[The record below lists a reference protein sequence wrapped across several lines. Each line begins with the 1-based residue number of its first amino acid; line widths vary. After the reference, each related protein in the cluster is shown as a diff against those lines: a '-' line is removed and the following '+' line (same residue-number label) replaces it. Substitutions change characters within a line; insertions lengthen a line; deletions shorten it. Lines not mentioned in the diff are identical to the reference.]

1 MIYIELDDKWW
12 KKESYKFCKFPKAF
26 LMNPEYKNLSHSSM
40 VFYAALIDRMS
51 LSDRNDWRDEDGQIF
66 ILYSNKELCKT
77 MNCSHET
84 VTKKLRELE
93 QFGLLK
99 RKKRGQGKADMLY
112 VLEPCEACD
121 SFALQNAENKKSEMQ
136 ENSTVEFKRMA
147 SNKTDSNNTDLNKTD
162 LSISRCDE
170 DGIRNYIKENISYE
184 VLSERDID
192 TGELD
197 GIVNLM
203 TDICCSTSS
212 TIRINGSDYPR
223 EMVVARFLKLNMHH
237 IEYVMESLR
246 RTTADIRNIRAY
258 LLSALFNAPT
268 TIDNYWQQRVLH
280 DMPQL
285 ALN

>member
-1 MIYIELDDKWW
+1 MICIELDDKWW
-12 KKESYKFCKFPKAF
+12 KKDSYKFCKFPKAF
-26 LMNPEYKNLSHSSM
+26 LMNPEYKNLTHSAM

-51 LSDRNDWRDEDGQIF
+51 LSDRNDWRDEDNQIF

-99 RKKRGQGKADMLY
+99 RKKRGLGKADMLY
-112 VLEPCEACD
+112 VREPYEACN
-121 SFALQNAENKKSEMQ
+121 SFALQNTENKKYEMQ
-136 ENSTVEFKRMA
+136 EISTAEFKSLA
-147 SNKTDSNNTDLNKTD
+147 SNKTDSNDIEWNKTYP
-162 LSISRCDE
+162 SIRRYDVDE
-170 DGIRNYIKENISYE
+170 IRSLIKENISYE
-184 VLSERDID
+184 ILTEENIS
-192 TGELD
+192 TGELN
-197 GIVNLM
+197 GIVDLI
-203 TDICCSTSS
+203 TDICCSTSPN
-212 TIRINGSDYPR
+212 IHINGSDYPR

-237 IEYVMESLR
+237 IEYVMDSLR
-246 RTTADIRNIRAY
+246 RTTTDIRNIRAY

-285 ALN
+285 ALK

>member
-1 MIYIELDDKWW
+1 M
-12 KKESYKFCKFPKAF
+12 FCKFPKAF
-26 LMNPEYKNLSHSSM
+26 LMNSEYKNLSHSAM
-40 VFYAALIDRMS
+40 VAYAALIDRMS
-51 LSDRNDWRDEDGQIF
+51 LSDRNDWRDDDGQIF

-93 QFGLLK
+93 HFGLLK
-99 RKKRGQGKADMLY
+99 RKKRGQGKADVLY
-112 VLEPCEACD
+112 VLEPSEVCD
-121 SFALQNAENKKSEMQ
+121 SFATQNTGSKNSELQGI
-136 ENSTVEFKRMA
+136 STTEGEYLA
-147 SNKTDSNNTDLNKTD
+147 SNKTESNKTKWNKTD
-162 LSISRCDE
+162 PSISRYDE
-170 DGIRNYIKENISYE
+170 DEIRTLIKENIAYE
-184 VLSERDID
+184 VLTERNID

-197 GIVNLM
+197 GIVDLM
-203 TDICCSTSS
+203 TDICCSISP

-223 EMVVARFLKLNMHH
+223 EMVVTRFLKLNMHH

-246 RTTADIRNIRAY
+246 RTTTDIRNIRVY

-285 ALN
+285 ALK

>member
-12 KKESYKFCKFPKAF
+12 KKDSYKFYKFPKAF
-26 LMNPEYKNLSHSSM
+26 LMNPEYKNLTHSAM
-40 VFYAALIDRMS
+40 VLYAALIDRMS
-51 LSDRNDWRDEDGQIF
+51 LSERNDWRDEDDQIF

-99 RKKRGQGKADMLY
+99 RKKRGLGKADMLY
-112 VLEPCEACD
+112 VREPYEACN
-121 SFALQNAENKKSEMQ
+121 SFALQNTENKKYEMQ
-136 ENSTVEFKRMA
+136 EISTAEFKSVA
-147 SNKTDSNNTDLNKTD
+147 SNKTDSSDIEWNKTYP
-162 LSISRCDE
+162 SIRRYDVDE
-170 DGIRNYIKENISYE
+170 IRSLIKENISYE
-184 VLSERDID
+184 ILTEENIG
-192 TGELD
+192 TGELN
-197 GIVNLM
+197 GIVDLI

-212 TIRINGSDYPR
+212 SIHINGSDYPR
-223 EMVVARFLKLNMHH
+223 EAVVARFLNLNMYH
-237 IEYVMESLR
+237 IEYVMDSLR
-246 RTTADIRNIRAY
+246 RTTTDIRNIRAY

-285 ALN
+285 ALK